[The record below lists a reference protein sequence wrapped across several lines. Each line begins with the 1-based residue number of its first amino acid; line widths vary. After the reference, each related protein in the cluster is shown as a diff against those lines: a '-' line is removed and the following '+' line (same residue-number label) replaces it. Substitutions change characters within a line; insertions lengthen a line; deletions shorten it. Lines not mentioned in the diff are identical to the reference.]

1 MVSAFI
7 GRSDEPPKMTKYLVV
22 ATRKSEYEIEVEAE
36 DEQSAL
42 AWLDDCTADDFEEHI
57 QQNTWDFEVFVN
69 E

>member
-7 GRSDEPPKMTKYLVV
+7 GRSDEPPKMTKYLVT
-22 ATRKSEYEIEVEAE
+22 ATRTTEYEIEVEAE

-42 AWLDDCTADDFEEHI
+42 AIFEDWIADDFEEHI
-57 QQNTWDFEVFVN
+57 TQNAWDFEVLVN